1 MIDDL
6 MSALYR
12 QNAEVEHEAER
23 VVITYN
29 ENNFEEKL
37 SKAKELRQ
45 NGTNVALEAE

>member
-1 MIDDL
+1 

-12 QNAEVEHEAER
+12 QNATVEHESER

-29 ENNFEEKL
+29 ENNFEEML